1 LGSLGGSSGSIDRA
15 IERIHRL
22 AKGPGSGRYDRI
34 VGLSIAMHP
43 GFLILDSIHFQYNAF
58 LFGLMAW
65 SLVGAKE
72 SKPVL
77 CAGAF
82 ATLLMFK

>member
-1 LGSLGGSSGSIDRA
+1 
-15 IERIHRL
+15 
-22 AKGPGSGRYDRI
+22 
-34 VGLSIAMHP
+34 MHP